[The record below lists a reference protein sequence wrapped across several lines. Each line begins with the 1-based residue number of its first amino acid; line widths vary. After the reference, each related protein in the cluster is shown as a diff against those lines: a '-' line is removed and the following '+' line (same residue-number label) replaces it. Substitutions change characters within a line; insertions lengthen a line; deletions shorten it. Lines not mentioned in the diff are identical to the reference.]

1 MYDRYFHF
9 QIESLVLLLSTRV
22 KSLLNSSRLTSNL
35 AATLCCACCVGTEEI
50 VMSAT
55 RSSRVRVLGVACTRP
70 LCRVR
75 ISITKRRLAAS
86 SSPPSTFTLQG
97 PYLRTGVLE
106 RGTMLRRMLHVQML
120 LLASALKP
128 PLEPLVRT
136 HYSAR
141 SVVRSIRALDVP
153 STCHSPP
160 HQRLLGHVQGYGP

>member
-1 MYDRYFHF
+1 
-9 QIESLVLLLSTRV
+9 
-22 KSLLNSSRLTSNL
+22 
-35 AATLCCACCVGTEEI
+35 
-50 VMSAT
+50 MSAT

-75 ISITKRRLAAS
+75 ISITKNATGRIFLPTFDIHAARAIDLK
-86 SSPPSTFTLQG
+86 P
-97 PYLRTGVLE
+97 GVLE

>member
-1 MYDRYFHF
+1 M
-9 QIESLVLLLSTRV
+9 L
-22 KSLLNSSRLTSNL
+22 
-35 AATLCCACCVGTEEI
+35 
-50 VMSAT
+50 
-55 RSSRVRVLGVACTRP
+55 RVL
-70 LCRVR
+70 
-75 ISITKRRLAAS
+75 RRDRGDRDVCNAQLESARARRGLHQTLVQGQDLDHEEGDWPHL
-86 SSPPSTFTLQG
+86 PPHLRQSRCKGHLD
-97 PYLRTGVLE
+97 LRTGVLE